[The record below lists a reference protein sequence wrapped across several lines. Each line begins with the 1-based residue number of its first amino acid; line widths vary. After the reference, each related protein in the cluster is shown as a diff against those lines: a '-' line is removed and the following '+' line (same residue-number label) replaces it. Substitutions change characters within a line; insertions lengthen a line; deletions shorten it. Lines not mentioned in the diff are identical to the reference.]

1 MVLGIVL
8 EGWIPMSFGQSVAAT
23 YAVLATFFVVLA
35 FLGGI
40 PATGILGLL
49 VASSLFILSPLVRLD
64 RR

>member
-1 MVLGIVL
+1 
-8 EGWIPMSFGQSVAAT
+8 MSFGQSVAAT